1 MVRNFFKK
9 GLDAALSRQTS
20 IFSAAFFIVL
30 TTILS
35 QILGF
40 VKYRLLV
47 SIFGASNDLGV
58 LFAAFRVPD
67 FIFQVVIAGA
77 ISSSF
82 IPIFTEYITKEKRN
96 EAFAFTSTLM
106 NIGMVFYVFVSIV
119 IFIFSFQIVSFVAP
133 GFSHDELVLM
143 AKLMRIIQAAQ
154 VFFMLGTI
162 QTATLQ
168 SLQHFLVPGLAS
180 ALYNLGIIMGIIIF
194 VPFFGIYGAAIGVC
208 IGAFLFC
215 ASQFP
220 ILIMHGF
227 SYKKTFQI
235 SEGITKL
242 FRLMIPRSLTL
253 IITQIAVTGNV
264 FFASFLSARSLV
276 IFDLAQT
283 LVVAPVLLFGQS
295 IAQASFPSM
304 ALKANDKNAFL
315 EIFLSSFGQTLF
327 LTLPVSVLL
336 IVLRIPI
343 VRLFYGAERFDWDAT
358 VDTGLTL
365 AYFALSVTAQ
375 SLIFLFARA
384 FYAQKDT
391 KTPFFIS
398 LFCALLNLFLA
409 WYFITVQHYSI
420 YFLALAT
427 SVSYLVSIF
436 LLAFFLDRK
445 IHLPKML
452 LLIDGGKIVIA
463 SVITGVA
470 LYLPIKLLD
479 QLVFDTTRTLNLLA
493 LTTIASFLGL
503 SAYIFLTWLLDIKEA
518 YYFFEVIKKFGYRNK
533 TLKNIGETIGM

>member
-1 MVRNFFKK
+1 MVKNFFRK

-47 SIFGASNDLGV
+47 SIFGASSDLGV

-82 IPIFTEYITKEKRN
+82 IPIFTEYVSSEKKS
-96 EAFAFTSTLM
+96 EAFSFTSTLI
-106 NIGMVFYVFVSIV
+106 NIGVLFYVGISAVIV
-119 IFIFSFQIVSFVAP
+119 VFAHPIVALVAP
-133 GFSHDELVLM
+133 GFSPSELDLM
-143 AKLMRIIQAAQ
+143 ARLMQIIQIAQ
-154 VFFMLGTI
+154 VFFILGTI

-180 ALYNLGIIMGIIIF
+180 ALYNFGIILGIIIF
-194 VPFFGIYGAAIGVC
+194 VPLFGIFGAAIGVC

-215 ASQFP
+215 VSQFP
-220 ILIMHGF
+220 ILVMHGF
-227 SYKKTFQI
+227 VYKKKIEIT
-235 SEGITKL
+235 EGVKKL
-242 FRLMIPRSLTL
+242 FHLMIPRSLTL
-253 IITQIAVTGNV
+253 IITQVAVTSNV

-295 IAQASFPSM
+295 IAQASFPSLS
-304 ALKANDKNAFL
+304 LKANDKNSFI
-315 EIFLSSFGQTLF
+315 EIFVSSFGQTLF
-327 LTLPVSVLL
+327 LTLPISVLL

-343 VRLFYGAERFDWDAT
+343 VRLFYGADRFDWSAT

-375 SLIFLFARA
+375 SLIYLFARA

-391 KTPFFIS
+391 RTPFVIS
-398 LFCALLNLFLA
+398 LVSTVLNLILA
-409 WYFITVQHYSI
+409 WYFIRIQNYSI
-420 YFLALAT
+420 YFLALAA
-427 SVSYLVSIF
+427 SISYIF
-436 LLAFFLDRK
+436 SGLALAFFLDRK
-445 IHLPKML
+445 IHLPKTR
-452 LLIDGGKIVIA
+452 LILDGGKIVIA
-463 SVITGVA
+463 SIITGIA

-493 LTTIASFLGL
+493 LTSIASILGL
-503 SAYIFLTWLLDIKEA
+503 SVYVFLTWLLDIKEA

-533 TLKNIGETIGM
+533 ILKNIGETIGV